1 MPQSNQNRR
10 NLKKKYEFGSKI
22 DNPRIFSEIK
32 RRLMDNNK
40 GKEEKVT
47 TRGRKRKRSRKK
59 QPSVKVRVIGIK
71 EMDKNENLEKVEKGG
86 KEIEAKKLEKKTE
99 KEKEKESEKEEC
111 FEGKAGRNLMEE
123 WAILKEGGRCD
134 VKSGILTQSLK
145 QENLTEAIKIK
156 NEVQKIKYGH
166 VQKKKTS
173 SPRVKKSKGGK
184 IVGTNVNVKKITA
197 YFETIGNGTAKN
209 EIRDSLKQPN
219 LLQQNSGWGVG
230 GGPSS
235 VQARGG
241 IIQGKS
247 AATHG
252 RKPGIMVAGAELKD

>member
-10 NLKKKYEFGSKI
+10 KLKKKYEVGGKI
-22 DNPRIFSEIK
+22 NDTQIFSEIS
-32 RRLMDNNK
+32 RRLLDNIK
-40 GKEEKVT
+40 GKEEKIT

-59 QPSVKVRVIGIK
+59 QPSVKVRVIGVK
-71 EMDKNENLEKVEKGG
+71 EMDKNENLEEVE
-86 KEIEAKKLEKKTE
+86 KEIEMKKLEKKVE
-99 KEKEKESEKEEC
+99 KEKEKENERGL
-111 FEGKAGRNLMEE
+111 EGKVGRNLMDE
-123 WAILKEGGRCD
+123 WVTQKEGRRCD

-145 QENLTEAIKIK
+145 QENLMEAIKIK